1 MNRHHS
7 GSAGAAH
14 QHGVSR
20 DVDRRYL
27 SSALLLIVGFMAVE
41 VVVGFIAGSL
51 ALISDA
57 AHMLTDAAAIG
68 LALVAMRLAARP
80 AKGAYT
86 YGLKRAE
93 ILSAQANGITLL
105 LLVAYFLYEA
115 IRRLLDPPEVS
126 GAGMTP
132 PGVSGDSVS

>member
-68 LALVAMRLAARP
+68 LALVAMRLVAMRLAARP

-93 ILSAQANGITLL
+93 ILFSPSQGDHPAPQPENWRIQSLT
-105 LLVAYFLYEA
+105 VAVVLTT
-115 IRRLLDPPEVS
+115 RR
-126 GAGMTP
+126 
-132 PGVSGDSVS
+132 